1 MYVTTMIKG
10 TMNWEQLSNAI
21 RLGILQP
28 GDKINIEGCD
38 WKVLAKVNSSDGE
51 GSVLIWKCTGVEDHV
66 FNMNCSNT
74 YEGSDIQ
81 KYLQTDFREDLP
93 EEMLQMV
100 TDEGF
105 FLLTVDQIMEYMP
118 READRIATHEDGH
131 TVWWWTSSP
140 YVGGGYSVR
149 SIYPSGNVYFGNAY
163 DSIGV
168 APACWLQSLHL

>member
-1 MYVTTMIKG
+1 MYVTKTRKMTMS
-10 TMNWEQLSNAI
+10 WEQISEAI
-21 RLGILQP
+21 KLGELYP
-28 GDKINIEGCD
+28 GDKIEINGCE
-38 WKVLAKVNSSDGE
+38 WKVLEGDGR
-51 GSVLIWKCTGVEDHV
+51 GILIWKCTGVEDHV

-118 READRIATHEDGH
+118 REIDRIATDEDGY

-140 YVGGGYSVR
+140 YVGYGNTVRYVLTDGIIYVNHAGSSV
-149 SIYPSGNVYFGNAY
+149 
-163 DSIGV
+163 GV
-168 APACWLQSLHL
+168 APACWLASTNLK